1 MLRLSSS
8 CWGPNVNNGP
18 PVGVDNGFSG
28 ARRPPAAHRLDPGL
42 FCNRHA
48 WQINLKKKCI
58 CKRGITTRE
67 RNNFQTLSFKKKY
80 IHPSLCSSTA
90 QHLLSWDIIALVGW
104 LRVSAFPVLSR
115 ESGNNCAAWHIP
127 CSASL
132 LPSSLSQPV
141 LSSVK
146 RFKYYWLRLLSECYN
161 KQLNWRQALMFIVFF
176 LVSFIK

>member
-18 PVGVDNGFSG
+18 PVGADNGFSG

-176 LVSFIK
+176 WWVL